1 MRHGVGVNATS
12 TAKRFERGCALVLV
26 ALSAPAC
33 GAGTSSPA
41 APAAPAG
48 GGPPTLVLYDDSGP
62 NAALGELYGIA
73 TSALVSHFGPWA
85 AAPVATYRKGD
96 LARYRAVVYLGSS
109 YNQPIPPAFLADAG
123 EGTRP
128 IVWVGANIWQLVRP
142 ASPLADSLGLV
153 PSTFEPTRV
162 AEVVYKGTHLTRA
175 PQNEAGI
182 MRYARLDAERV
193 RVLATATR
201 PDGSTLPWAVRSG
214 WLTYVGENP
223 LAYTS
228 ETDRYLAF
236 CDLLFDA
243 LAPGTPERHRALVR
257 IEDVHPKTS
266 PSVVR
271 AFADHLSSG
280 GVPFSLAVIPLYQ
293 DPLGVY
299 HHGTAETVRLQ
310 DAPELVEALR
320 YAVARGGTLVLHGY
334 SHQHAEEQNPYSG
347 VSAADFEF
355 FRAHVDAANN
365 VVLDGPVP
373 EDSSEWARGRVDQ
386 GLRAFA
392 EAGLPRPRIFE
403 YPHYAGSGDD
413 SRGIAERF
421 HVVYQRGLYFPG
433 LLSGKPADHRRNIGV
448 FYPFAVDDIYGWR
461 VVPENLG
468 NYIPV
473 GYNNNAARSPEQL
486 VENARAQAV
495 VRDNVASFY
504 FHPMYDVAILD
515 RIVLGIQ
522 QAGYRFVSPE
532 SL

>member
-1 MRHGVGVNATS
+1 
-12 TAKRFERGCALVLV
+12 VLV
-26 ALSAPAC
+26 ALSTSAC
-33 GAGTSSPA
+33 GAVPGARGASVH
-41 APAAPAG
+41 AG
-48 GGPPTLVLYDDSGP
+48 VGPPTLVLYDDIGSS
-62 NAALGELYGIA
+62 AFLGELYAIA

-96 LARYRAVVYLGSS
+96 IVGYRAVVYLGST

-128 IVWVGANIWQLVRP
+128 VVWIGDNIWQLVRP
-142 ASPLADSLGLV
+142 GSTVADSLGLA
-153 PSTFEPTRV
+153 PSTFELGRV
-162 AEVVYKGTHLTRA
+162 AEVVYKGVHLSRA

-182 MRYARLDAERV
+182 MRYARLDPHKV
-193 RVLATATR
+193 TVLATATR
-201 PDGSTLPWAVRSG
+201 PDGSSLPWAVRSG

-228 ETDRYLAF
+228 EKDRYLAF

-243 LAPGTPERHRALVR
+243 LAPGTPEQHRALVR

-266 PSVVR
+266 PSVIR
-271 AFADHLSSG
+271 AFADHLSSR

-293 DPLGVY
+293 DPFGVF
-299 HHGTAETVRLQ
+299 HHGASETVRLE
-310 DAPELVEALR
+310 DAPELVDALR
-320 YAVARGGTLVLHGY
+320 YAVARGGSLLMHGY
-334 SHQHAEEQNPYSG
+334 THQRAAERNPYSG

-365 VVLDGPVP
+365 VVLDGPVA
-373 EDSSEWARGRVDQ
+373 EDSSDWAKARIDE
-386 GLRAFA
+386 GLRAFD
-392 EAGLPRPRIFE
+392 EVGLPRPRIFE
-403 YPHYAGSGDD
+403 YPHYAGSSAD

-421 HVVYQRGLYFPG
+421 PTVYQRGLYFPG
-433 LLSGKPADHRRNIGV
+433 LLSGRPVDYRHNIGV
-448 FYPFAVDDIYGWR
+448 FYPFAVDDVYGWR

-473 GYNNNAARSPEQL
+473 GYNNTAARSPEQI

-495 VRDNVASFY
+495 VRDNVASFF

-515 RIVLGIQ
+515 RIVEGIQ
-522 QAGYRFVSPE
+522 QAGYTFVSPE